1 MGKKSLEKIGI
12 LESIDSGDE
21 DLMEVRFLGELKVY
35 EPALPTDV
43 GKMVFSEEEVKDSLG
58 FGEEN
63 VLDEGAQGGLELS
76 IGLSLDA

>member
-1 MGKKSLEKIGI
+1 
-12 LESIDSGDE
+12 
-21 DLMEVRFLGELKVY
+21 MEVRFLGELKVD

>member
-12 LESIDSGDE
+12 LESVDGGDE
-21 DLMEVRFLGELKVY
+21 DLMEVRFLGELKVD

-58 FGEEN
+58 FGEED